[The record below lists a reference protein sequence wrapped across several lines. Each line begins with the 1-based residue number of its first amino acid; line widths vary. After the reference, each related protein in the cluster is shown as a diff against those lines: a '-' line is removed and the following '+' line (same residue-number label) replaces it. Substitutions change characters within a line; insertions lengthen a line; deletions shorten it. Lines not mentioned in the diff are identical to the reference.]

1 MIMQDG
7 LFIGGVW
14 ESSEASFDVMDP
26 STGEVF
32 ASVADAGGEDAVR
45 ALDAASASQ
54 ASWARTAPRERS
66 EILRRA
72 YELMHERAEELARL
86 STLEIGRP
94 IAESRGEVVYA
105 AEFLR
110 WFSEQAVRVEGDYR
124 LAPGG
129 DFRILTTRQPVGPA
143 YLVTPWNFPLSMVTR
158 KVGPALAAGCTMI
171 IKPAEATPLSALALG
186 RLLADAGVPEGV
198 LSVLPTN
205 RAPEVTNA
213 LIDDGRLRVLSFT
226 GSTPVGKKLLEQAGN
241 KVIRTTM
248 ELGGNAPFLVFDDA
262 DLDAAIDGAVLAKM
276 RNTGES
282 CVAANRFIVHEAV
295 AEEFA
300 ARLAERLGALRTG
313 PGIEPGSQV
322 GPLIDERSRT
332 RVAGLVSDAVERGAT
347 VRVGGKAP
355 EGPGFFYPPT
365 VLSGVPA
372 DARVWREEIFAPV
385 AAIGAFADEEAMVAA
400 ANDTDAGL
408 VAYVYTRDL
417 KRAFRVGDALEAGMV
432 GVNRGLVSNPA
443 APFGGIKESGIGR
456 EGGYEGI
463 EDFLEVKYLA
473 VDM

>member
-1 MIMQDG
+1 MQDG
-7 LFIGGVW
+7 MFIGGAW
-14 ESSEASFDVMDP
+14 ERPEASFDVVDP
-26 STGEVF
+26 STGKVF
-32 ASVADAGGEDAVR
+32 ASVADAGADDAVR
-45 ALDAASASQ
+45 ALDAASAAQ
-54 ASWARTAPRERS
+54 ASWAATAPRERS

-72 YELMHERAEELARL
+72 YELMHERADELARL
-86 STLEIGRP
+86 TTMEIGRP
-94 IAESRGEVVYA
+94 LAESLGEVTYG

-110 WFSEQAVRVEGDYR
+110 WFSEQAVRIGGDYR

-129 DFRILTTRQPVGPA
+129 DYRILTTRQPAGPA

-158 KVGPALAAGCTMI
+158 KVGPAIAAGCTMI
-171 IKPAEATPLSALALG
+171 IKPAEASPLSALALA
-186 RLLADAGVPEGV
+186 RLLADAGVPDGV

-205 RAPEVTNA
+205 RAPEVTTA

-226 GSTPVGKKLLEQAGN
+226 GSTPVGKKLLEQAAG

-262 DLDAAIDGAVLAKM
+262 DLDAALDGAVLAKM

-300 ARLAERLGALRTG
+300 AGLTERLGALRTG
-313 PGIEPGSQV
+313 PGLDPDSKV
-322 GPLIDERSRT
+322 GPLIDERART
-332 RVAGLVSDAVERGAT
+332 RVTGLVADAVERGAT

-355 EGPGFFYPPT
+355 EAEGFFYPPT

-372 DARVWREEIFAPV
+372 DARIMREEIFAPV
-385 AAIGAFADEEAMVAA
+385 APIAAFPDEESMVAA

-408 VAYVYTRDL
+408 VAYAYTKDL
-417 KRAFRVGDALEAGMV
+417 KRALRVGDALESGMV

-443 APFGGIKESGIGR
+443 APFGGVKESGIGR

-463 EDFLEVKYLA
+463 EDFQEVKYLA

>member
-1 MIMQDG
+1 MHDG
-7 LFIGGVW
+7 LFIGGKW
-14 ESSEASFDVMDP
+14 ERPEASFEVVDP
-26 STGEVF
+26 STGKMF

-45 ALDAASASQ
+45 ALDAAASAQ
-54 ASWARTAPRERS
+54 ASWAATAPRERS
-66 EILRRA
+66 DILRRA
-72 YELMHERAEELARL
+72 YELMHERADELARIT
-86 STLEIGRP
+86 TLEIGRP
-94 IAESRGEVVYA
+94 IAESLGEVTYA

-110 WFSEQAVRVEGDYR
+110 WFSEQAVRVGGDYR
-124 LAPGG
+124 IAPGG
-129 DFRILTTRQPVGPA
+129 DYRILTTRQPAGPA

-158 KVGPALAAGCTMI
+158 KVGPALAAGCTVI
-171 IKPAEATPLSALALG
+171 VKPAEATPLSALALG
-186 RLLADAGVPEGV
+186 GLLADAGVPDGV

-226 GSTPVGKKLLEQAGN
+226 GSTPVGKKLLEQAGS
-241 KVIRTTM
+241 KIIRTTM

-262 DLDAAIDGAVLAKM
+262 DLDAAIDGAVVAKM

-282 CVAANRFIVHEAV
+282 CVAANRFIVQEAV
-295 AEEFA
+295 ADEFA
-300 ARLAERLGALRTG
+300 ARLAERLGALRSG

-322 GPLIDERSRT
+322 GPLIDERART
-332 RVAGLVSDAVERGAT
+332 RVAGLVAEAVERGAT
-347 VRVGGKAP
+347 VRVGGKTP
-355 EGPGFFYPPT
+355 EGAGYFYPPT

-372 DARVWREEIFAPV
+372 DARVMREEIFAPV
-385 AAIGAFADEEAMVAA
+385 APVAAFADEESMIAA

-408 VAYVYTRDL
+408 VGYVYTRDL
-417 KRAFRVGDALEAGMV
+417 RRAIRVGEALQTGMV

-443 APFGGIKESGIGR
+443 APFGGVKESGIGR

-473 VDM
+473 VDV

>member
-1 MIMQDG
+1 MQDG
-7 LFIGGVW
+7 MFIGGAW
-14 ESSEASFDVMDP
+14 ERPEASFDVVDP
-26 STGEVF
+26 STGKVF
-32 ASVADAGGEDAVR
+32 AQVADAGAGDAVR
-45 ALDAASASQ
+45 ALDAAAKAQ
-54 ASWARTAPRERS
+54 ASWAATAPRERS

-72 YELMHERAEELARL
+72 YELMHERADELARL
-86 STLEIGRP
+86 TTLEIGRP
-94 IAESRGEVVYA
+94 LAESLGEVTYG

-129 DFRILTTRQPVGPA
+129 DYRIMTTRQAVGPA

-158 KVGPALAAGCTMI
+158 KVGPALAAGCTI
-171 IKPAEATPLSALALG
+171 ILKPAEASPLSALALA
-186 RLLADAGVPEGV
+186 RLLADAGVPDGV

-213 LIDDGRLRVLSFT
+213 LIADGRLRVLSFT
-226 GSTPVGKKLLEQAGN
+226 GSTPVGKKLLEQAAGT
-241 KVIRTTM
+241 VLRTTM

-262 DLDAAIDGAVLAKM
+262 DLDAALDGAVVAKM

-300 ARLAERLGALRTG
+300 AGLAERLGSLRIG
-313 PGIEPGSQV
+313 PGLDPDTKV
-322 GPLIDERSRT
+322 GPLIDDRART
-332 RVAGLVSDAVERGAT
+332 RVSGLVAEAVERGAT

-355 EGPGFFYPPT
+355 EGDGFFYPPT
-365 VLSGVPA
+365 VLSGVPS
-372 DARVWREEIFAPV
+372 DARIMREEIFAPV
-385 AAIGAFADEEAMVAA
+385 APIAAFPDEESMITA

-408 VAYVYTRDL
+408 VAYAYTRDL
-417 KRAFRVGDALEAGMV
+417 KRALRVGDALETGMV
-432 GVNRGLVSNPA
+432 GINRGLVSNPA
-443 APFGGIKESGIGR
+443 APFGGVKESGIGR

-463 EDFLEVKYLA
+463 EDFQEVKYLA

>member
-1 MIMQDG
+1 MHDG
-7 LFIGGVW
+7 LFIGGKW
-14 ESSEASFDVMDP
+14 ERPEASFDVVDP
-26 STGEVF
+26 STGKMF

-45 ALDAASASQ
+45 ALDAAASAQ
-54 ASWARTAPRERS
+54 ASWAATAPRERS
-66 EILRRA
+66 DILRRA
-72 YELMHERAEELARL
+72 YELMHERADELARIT
-86 STLEIGRP
+86 TLEIGRP
-94 IAESRGEVVYA
+94 IAESLGEVSYA

-110 WFSEQAVRVEGDYR
+110 WFSEQAVRVGGDYR
-124 LAPGG
+124 IAPGG
-129 DFRILTTRQPVGPA
+129 DYRILTTRQPAGPA

-158 KVGPALAAGCTMI
+158 KVGPALAAGCTVI
-171 IKPAEATPLSALALG
+171 VKPAEATPLSALALG
-186 RLLADAGVPEGV
+186 GLLADAGVPDGV

-226 GSTPVGKKLLEQAGN
+226 GSTPVGKKLLEQAGS
-241 KVIRTTM
+241 KIIRTTM

-262 DLDAAIDGAVLAKM
+262 DLDAAIDGAVVAKM

-282 CVAANRFIVHEAV
+282 CVAANRFIVQEAV

-300 ARLAERLGALRTG
+300 ARLAERLGALRSG

-322 GPLIDERSRT
+322 GPLIDERART
-332 RVAGLVSDAVERGAT
+332 RVAGLVTEAVERGAT
-347 VRVGGKAP
+347 VRVGGKTP
-355 EGPGFFYPPT
+355 EGAGYFYPPT

-372 DARVWREEIFAPV
+372 DARVMREEIFAPV
-385 AAIGAFADEEAMVAA
+385 APVAAFADEESMIAA

-408 VAYVYTRDL
+408 VGYVYTRDL
-417 KRAFRVGDALEAGMV
+417 RRAIRVGEALQTGMV

-443 APFGGIKESGIGR
+443 APFGGVKESGIGR

-473 VDM
+473 VDV